1 MSHRFTLAVVAALIA
16 VSWGC
21 GQSQKPAP
29 EKTEPADVAHHVTE
43 DSLNTI
49 TLTEKAEQHLGIK
62 LAELQNLDVQQ
73 KRKVG
78 GEVVLPPGQT
88 VVISAPVAGK
98 LSPPADNT
106 IPAPGTTL
114 SAGQPVFRFAPLLS
128 PERDVLTPA
137 ERVGVAQTRADMAK
151 VQLEA
156 ERLVE
161 AAKLDVEAAQLAYN
175 RAAHLL
181 EIKAGSQRS
190 VEEAENRLKIAEES
204 LQTAQLRHEFLRDV
218 ELDEESGELAVSTIA
233 SPVAGVL
240 QDIQAAIGET
250 VATGDPLFTVI
261 QVDPVW
267 IRVPVYVGHLREID
281 TAQSAT
287 IAEYGRSSAVAPRQG
302 KYVAAPPSANA
313 AATTVHLFYELSNAD
328 GVLHPGQRLEA
339 TIPLDC
345 REKSLV
351 VPFSAILH
359 DIQGGTWVYER
370 VEEHVYARRRVEL
383 KYVEGGNA
391 VLSRGPEPGAQIVTD
406 GTVELFGTE
415 FGVGH

>member
-1 MSHRFTLAVVAALIA
+1 MSHRFTLAVAAALIA

-21 GQSQKPAP
+21 GQSQKPAAKKP
-29 EKTEPADVAHHVTE
+29 EPADVAHHVTE

-49 TLTEKAEQHLGIK
+49 TLTEKAEQRLGIK
-62 LAELQNLDVQQ
+62 LADVQSLDVQQ

-88 VVISAPVAGK
+88 VIISAPVAGK
-98 LSPPADNT
+98 LSSPAEDT

-114 SAGQPVFRFAPLLS
+114 SAGQAVFRFVPLLS
-128 PERDVLTPA
+128 PESDVLTPA

-151 VQLEA
+151 VQIEA

-190 VEEAENRLKIAEES
+190 VEEAENRLKMAQEA

-218 ELDEESGELAVSTIA
+218 ELDEESGELTVSTIA

-240 QDIQAAIGET
+240 QNIEAAIGET
-250 VATGDPLFTVI
+250 VAAGDPLFAVI
-261 QVDPVW
+261 QVNPIWV
-267 IRVPVYVGHLREID
+267 RVPIYVGHLRGID
-281 TAQSAT
+281 TAQPAMIS
-287 IAEYGRSSAVAPRQG
+287 EYGRSSSVAPRQG

-313 AATTVHLFYELSNAD
+313 AATTVDLFYELSNAD
-328 GVLHPGQRLEA
+328 GLLHPGQRLEV
-339 TIPLDC
+339 TIPMDG

-351 VPFSAILH
+351 VPFNAILH
-359 DIQGGTWVYER
+359 DIHGGTWVYER
-370 VEEHVYARRRVEL
+370 GEEHVYARRRVEL

-391 VLSRGPEPGAQIVTD
+391 VLSRGPEPGAQVVTD

>member
-1 MSHRFTLAVVAALIA
+1 MNHRLAIAVATVLTAVVG
-16 VSWGC
+16 GC
-21 GQSQKPAP
+21 DQGQKAAP
-29 EKTEPADVAHHVTE
+29 EKTEPAEVAHHVTE

-49 TLTEKAEQHLGIK
+49 TLTEKAEQRLGIK
-62 LAELQNLDVQQ
+62 LEKVQRLDVQQ

-88 VVISAPVAGK
+88 VIISAPVAGK
-98 LSPPADNT
+98 LSSPADNT
-106 IPAPGTTL
+106 IPAPGTTV
-114 SAGQPVFRFAPLLS
+114 SAGQAVFRFAPLLS

-151 VQLEA
+151 VQIEA

-161 AAKLDVEAAQLAYN
+161 AAKLEVEAAQLAYN

-190 VEEAENRLKIAEES
+190 VEEAENRLKMAQES
-204 LQTAQLRHEFLRDV
+204 LRTAQLRHEFLRGV
-218 ELDEESGELAVSTIA
+218 ELDEESGEPSVHTIA

-240 QDIQAAIGET
+240 QNVQAAIGET
-250 VATGDPLFTVI
+250 VAAGKPLFAVI

-267 IRVPVYVGHLREID
+267 VRVPIYVGNLREID

-313 AATTVHLFYELSNAD
+313 AATTVDLFYALSNAD
-328 GVLHPGQRLEA
+328 GLLHPGQRLEV
-339 TIPLDC
+339 TIPMDS

-351 VPFSAILH
+351 VPFNAILH
-359 DIQGGTWVYER
+359 DIHGGTWVYER

-383 KYVEGGNA
+383 KYVEGSNA
-391 VLSRGPEPGAQIVTD
+391 VLSRGPEPGALIVTD